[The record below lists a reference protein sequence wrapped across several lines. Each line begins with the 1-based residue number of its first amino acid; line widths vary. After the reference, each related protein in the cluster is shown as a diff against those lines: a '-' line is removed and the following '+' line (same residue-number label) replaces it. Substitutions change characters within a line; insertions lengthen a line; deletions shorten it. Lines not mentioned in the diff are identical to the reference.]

1 MNKMKKILLM
11 TNFINLTEI
20 QQYMNYKI
28 NNGILAKLDELE
40 LSLKNNE
47 SLSLTEKFSEI
58 SKIIDNYRY
67 NINFIISDNNVKNK
81 IKDEYRCESKTIT
94 NERCSRKKIQNELY
108 CKSHNV
114 YRPFGRYD
122 EVAIEKEKM
131 ININLIDK
139 KLYIESIKFKYD
151 DKSFLIDM
159 NGIIYTIDTCLIVGR
174 QLNDEIIWF

>member
-1 MNKMKKILLM
+1 MKLKVIAALLLLLISCAPEKPAEEILQQQANKL
-11 TNFINLTEI
+11 
-20 QQYMNYKI
+20 
-28 NNGILAKLDELE
+28 
-40 LSLKNNE
+40 NE
-47 SLSLTEKFSEI
+47 VLREC
-58 SKIIDNYRY
+58 
-67 NINFIISDNNVKNK
+67 K